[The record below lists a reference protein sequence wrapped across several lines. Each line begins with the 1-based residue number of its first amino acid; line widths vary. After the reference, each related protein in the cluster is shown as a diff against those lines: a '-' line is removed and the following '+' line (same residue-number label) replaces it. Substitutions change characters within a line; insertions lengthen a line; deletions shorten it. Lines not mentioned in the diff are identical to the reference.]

1 MLGIDRN
8 HPSHRTTIQQGRA
21 AEFLALAILRKRGY
35 TVFRSTGSDSLIH
48 LIAWEDRNHPIFIR
62 VKRARRRVSGAAD
75 VISRWPGEI
84 EQLKNLPLAV
94 GGAVQFWI
102 YSGQQGWLFY
112 EVLPG
117 GLAEVVE

>member
-1 MLGIDRN
+1 MLGIDRRN
-8 HPSHRTTIQQGRA
+8 PSHRTTIQQGRA

-62 VKRARRRVSGAAD
+62 VKRARRPVSGAAD

-84 EQLKNLPLAV
+84 EQLKHLPLPV

-117 GLAEVVE
+117 GLAEVME